1 MARSEDVRD
10 RLVALLDLLY
20 VHAAK
25 KLPTTDVGGNTT
37 TRRTRHVPEVPS
49 EVKVRGYAFS
59 RNLVS
64 RDQTTFDIDGRRFVV
79 FEKHDAKMYVE
90 LRDPSK
96 GVKGVVVLDNR
107 GLSAFES
114 TAVEVTFKPTSY
126 ENLSYQVLDAALRDH
141 VDTYLPK
148 LTAYDEVAYTDVS
161 KLMVARKEK
170 GSAEYTHFVDSRD
183 PVEPPEWVKVMR
195 HATQFSKGVLTLS
208 LTPFE
213 TTRDGLVTAIL
224 KKDENEIQAEGYE
237 RHLLMDDAIWNEV
250 DYLVYP
256 IPRAIG
262 SLDSLGIEEIPIPD
276 DPMHAIRIDLAEG
289 EYLVQESLQGN
300 DRVADWSREIDD
312 LYDFAVMGYLHKGKT
327 PVNVVALRHKTSH
340 VVKKHPTYPMKM
352 KMSQGGISNVPDP
365 DRSFVNFVTHLAVVN
380 ALNPIANVV
389 RWNLGRDFLNLVR
402 DTPKLTEEEE
412 KTTKAENIFYQNG
425 GYVIFPLSG
434 DVLRVKEN

>member
-1 MARSEDVRD
+1 MTRPEDVGE

-37 TRRTRHVPEVPS
+37 TRRTRHVPVVPS

-64 RDQTTFDIDGRRFVV
+64 RDQITFEIDGRRFVV

-96 GVKGVVVLDNR
+96 GVVVLDNR

-114 TAVEVTFKPTSY
+114 TAVEVTFEPTSY

-141 VDTYLPK
+141 VDTHLPK
-148 LTAYDEVAYTDVS
+148 LTAYDEVAHTDVS

-170 GSAEYTHFVDSRD
+170 GSGEYTHFVDSRD
-183 PVEPPEWVKVMR
+183 PVEFPEWVKAMR

-208 LTPFE
+208 LTPFG
-213 TTRDGLVTAIL
+213 TTEDGLVTAIL
-224 KKDENEIQAEGYE
+224 KKDENEIQADGYE
-237 RHLLMDDAIWNEV
+237 RHLLMNDAIWNEV

-262 SLDSLGIEEIPIPD
+262 SLDSLGIGEIPIPD

-289 EYLVQESLQGN
+289 EYLVQESLQGD
-300 DRVADWSREIDD
+300 DRVADWSREIDV

-327 PVNVVALRHKTSH
+327 PVNVVALRHKTFP
-340 VVKKHPTYPMKM
+340 VVNKYPPYPMKM
-352 KMSQGGISNVPDP
+352 EMSRGGISQPP
-365 DRSFVNFVTHLAVVN
+365 HSSFVTHLAVVN

-412 KTTKAENIFYQNG
+412 KTTKAENIFYQNDD
-425 GYVIFPLSG
+425 YVIFPLSG